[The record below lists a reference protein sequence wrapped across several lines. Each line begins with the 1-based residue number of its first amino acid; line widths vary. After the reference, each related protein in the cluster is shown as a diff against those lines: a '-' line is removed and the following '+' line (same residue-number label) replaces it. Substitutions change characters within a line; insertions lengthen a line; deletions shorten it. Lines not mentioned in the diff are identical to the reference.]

1 LRLRR
6 VIKCKKELGL
16 KLEGLEIYRLAMK
29 IGEAKLR
36 AAGTN
41 NALKGL
47 ITAKPNDMPKA

>member
-1 LRLRR
+1 M
-6 VIKCKKELGL
+6 